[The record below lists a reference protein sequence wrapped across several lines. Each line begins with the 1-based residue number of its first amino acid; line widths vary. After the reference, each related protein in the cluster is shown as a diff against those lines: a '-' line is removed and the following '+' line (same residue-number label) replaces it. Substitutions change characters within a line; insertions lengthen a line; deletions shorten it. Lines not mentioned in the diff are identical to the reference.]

1 MIPFRV
7 AVALSSI
14 ETRQVVLNA
23 LKFGEEFDLVVELNT
38 LEETLKLV
46 HESQIDLVLVEL
58 QLDNGRPSPELPI
71 LVFADRQVIVVGVRR
86 LENRSLNLFTS
97 ESEFINVAEN
107 DIQNEFPRALLA
119 LASELIGDDLNGANN
134 LARSDDSLTIKEIEV
149 LELLSQGADSSQIA
163 ASLSITVSTVHFH
176 VGNIL
181 KKLNA
186 ANRTEAVVKA
196 AQKGILDL

>member
-14 ETRQVVLNA
+14 ETRQSVLNS
-23 LKFGEEFDLVVELNT
+23 LKSGEEFDLIAEINT

-46 HESQIDLVLVEL
+46 QESQLDLILVEM
-58 QLDNGRPSPELPI
+58 QLDNGRPSPGLPI
-71 LVFADRQVIVVGVRR
+71 LLFADRQVIVVGVRR
-86 LENRSLNLFTS
+86 LANRSLNLFTS
-97 ESEFINVAEN
+97 ESESINVAQN
-107 DIQNEFPRALLA
+107 DFQNDFPCALLA
-119 LASELIGDDLNGANN
+119 LTSELIRDDLNGDNEPVS
-134 LARSDDSLTIKEIEV
+134 LDDSLTNKEMEV
-149 LELLSQGADSSQIA
+149 LELLSQGADSCQIA

-181 KKLNA
+181 KKLKA

-196 AQKGILDL
+196 AQKGILEI

>member
-14 ETRQVVLNA
+14 ETRQSVLNS
-23 LKFGEEFDLVVELNT
+23 LKSGEEFDLVAEINT

-46 HESQIDLVLVEL
+46 QESQLDLILVEM
-58 QLDNGRPSPELPI
+58 QLDNGRPSPGLPI
-71 LVFADRQVIVVGVRR
+71 LLFADRQVIVVGVRR
-86 LENRSLNLFTS
+86 LANRSLNLFTS
-97 ESEFINVAEN
+97 ESESINVAQN
-107 DIQNEFPRALLA
+107 DFQNDFPCALLA
-119 LASELIGDDLNGANN
+119 LASELIRDDLNGDNETVS
-134 LARSDDSLTIKEIEV
+134 LDDSLTNKEMEV
-149 LELLSQGADSSQIA
+149 LELLSQGADSCQIA

-181 KKLNA
+181 KKLDA

-196 AQKGILDL
+196 AQKGILEI